1 MPNCKISITI
11 EVESTDWHSV
21 SLKNLCSLKE
31 IPKGPGTYLL
41 HHGPL
46 FDAWPTT
53 SVFYI
58 GAAYAEGLWKRARKH
73 RSVLLGEKTR
83 DGENDKIRGS
93 KAMKEY
99 RESIGHKID
108 DVYFSYILY
117 EKDVKPYIPFV
128 VESELLIY
136 FKKHNNDLMPQAN
149 RGQR

>member
-1 MPNCKISITI
+1 
-11 EVESTDWHSV
+11 
-21 SLKNLCSLKE
+21 
-31 IPKGPGTYLL
+31 
-41 HHGPL
+41 
-46 FDAWPTT
+46 
-53 SVFYI
+53 
-58 GAAYAEGLWKRARKH
+58 
-73 RSVLLGEKTR
+73 
-83 DGENDKIRGS
+83 
-93 KAMKEY
+93 MKEY